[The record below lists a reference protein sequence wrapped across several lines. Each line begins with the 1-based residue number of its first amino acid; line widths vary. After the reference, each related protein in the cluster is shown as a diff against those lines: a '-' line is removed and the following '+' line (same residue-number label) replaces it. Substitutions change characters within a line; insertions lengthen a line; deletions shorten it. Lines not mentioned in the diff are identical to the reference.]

1 MARGGPR
8 KADGASKKGSKA
20 TVTLLKQPED
30 GEIQI
35 PPMPPAQDFIG
46 LPEIQTNQRGSNDT
60 QTMKD
65 AGIDPYH
72 KERDTSFDEEELVP
86 EWNPAVVRWWN
97 DIWSS
102 PMASELVKSDIHGL
116 YLGCYYLHESLN
128 PFYKLTDRT
137 NAAKA
142 FENTLKNYGLTP
154 SAREGLRWQVAQGT
168 AAQKRTDQIRS
179 SMSAGGKYEKKGSVE
194 DMYKRHG

>member
-20 TVTLLKQPED
+20 TVTLLKAVDPSEV
-30 GEIQI
+30 EI
-35 PPMPPAQDFIG
+35 PPMPPAADFIG
-46 LPEIQTNQRGSNDT
+46 LPTLQTNQRGGNDDR
-60 QTMKD
+60 TMQS
-65 AGIDPYH
+65 AGIEPHPNNADP
-72 KERDTSFDEEELVP
+72 FDEDEMVP
-86 EWNPAVVRWWN
+86 EWNPAVVRWWH

-102 PMASELVKSDIHGL
+102 PMSSELVKSDIHGL

-154 SAREGLRWQVAQGT
+154 SARETLRWQVAQGES
-168 AAQKRTDQIRS
+168 AQRRTDQIRS
-179 SMSAGGKYEKKGSVE
+179 SMSAGKKNENRNSVQ
-194 DMYKRHG
+194 DMYKRHA